1 MVDDSPIF
9 NRGERGVNKTKA
21 TNVFMCLL
29 SLELFLNKSNK
40 KFFIC
45 PAMQNCW
52 VFICSFFLI
61 RAPPASTFQIKK
73 KCGGKENE

>member
-40 KFFIC
+40 KCFFAQQCKI
-45 PAMQNCW
+45 AG
-52 VFICSFFLI
+52 FLYALFF
-61 RAPPASTFQIKK
+61 
-73 KCGGKENE
+73 